1 MTSVYFGQTVGWFKM
16 PLGVEVGLGPS
27 HIVLDG
33 DPAPPHEKGHSPNF
47 RFMSVVVKRLGW
59 IRIPLVGTEVGHGPG
74 DIVLDGDLAPPPME
88 RGTAAP
94 SLFRHM
100 STVAKRS
107 PISAAAEL
115 LLHDDMILA
124 SEDQHKGCG
133 ISLAC
138 SG

>member
-1 MTSVYFGQTVGWFKM
+1 MGTQLPPPPRKGAQPQFSVHVYC
-16 PLGVEVGLGPS
+16 
-27 HIVLDG
+27 
-33 DPAPPHEKGHSPNF
+33 GH
-47 RFMSVVVKRLGW
+47 VAGW

-74 DIVLDGDLAPPPME
+74 DIVLDGNLAPPLME

-94 SLFRHM
+94 PLFRHM

-124 SEDQHKGCG
+124 SEDQHKVCG